1 MLQRRL
7 KTLSPATKTW
17 FSQIKLKKKKKEP
30 LLEPVWLE
38 KGSLAEIPQNSYHLT
53 MWLHKPQLCLS
64 DEGPIPTGPP
74 PSSPLFPSSC
84 SRIASLVRE
93 EDHVAWSGCLIFRE
107 TAGQWEVTME
117 GESHQTPRALKD
129 EDWGLDQDSSPQSV
143 LPWVKMRKET
153 SCSRNGNTKPT
164 SGLDLG

>member
-7 KTLSPATKTW
+7 KIPSAATKTRY
-17 FSQIKLKKKKKEP
+17 SQKQFKKKKKEP

-64 DEGPIPTGPP
+64 DEGPISTGPL
-74 PSSPLFPSSC
+74 PSSPLFPAQGLHPWLG
-84 SRIASLVRE
+84 RKIRLPGPRE
-93 EDHVAWSGCLIFRE
+93 I
-107 TAGQWEVTME
+107 AGQREVMME
-117 GESHQTPRALKD
+117 GESYQTPRPLKD

-143 LPWVKMRKET
+143 LPWLKMRKET
-153 SCSRNGNTKPT
+153 PCSRNGN
-164 SGLDLG
+164 SLLQD